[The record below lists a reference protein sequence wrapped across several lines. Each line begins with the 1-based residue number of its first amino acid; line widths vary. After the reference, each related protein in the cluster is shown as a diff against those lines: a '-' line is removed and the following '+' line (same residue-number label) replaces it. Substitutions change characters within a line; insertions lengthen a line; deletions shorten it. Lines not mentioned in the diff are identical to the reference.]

1 MQKNSF
7 KFKRNF
13 YTLMSDMTDKQI
25 SEFIKGVCGYV
36 FDGKQFYTKDNYL
49 KGVFLYVK
57 RELDV
62 AAANSANGRKGG
74 LISAEIRKCEERKV
88 VFDSGVIMGGVV
100 TEHAIEH
107 LVNSLKNDADSGG
120 GKDGKVVGFEEKREA
135 G

>member
-13 YTLMSDMTDKQI
+13 YTLMSDMTDKQV

-36 FDGKQFYTKDNYL
+36 FDGKPMTTKDNYL
-49 KGVFLYVK
+49 KGVFLYVQ

-74 LISAEIRKCEERKV
+74 LISAEIRKSEERKV
-88 VFDSGVIMGGVV
+88 VFNGGVITGGVV
-100 TEHAIEH
+100 AGHAIES
-107 LVNSLKNDADSGG
+107 LVNSLKTEGKNTL
-120 GKDGKVVGFEEKREA
+120 GKDG
-135 G
+135 

>member
-13 YTLMSDMTDKQI
+13 YTLMSDMTDKQV

-36 FDGKQFYTKDNYL
+36 FDGKPFNTKDNYL

-74 LISAEIRKCEERKV
+74 LISAEIRKCEERKI
-88 VFDSGVIMGGVV
+88 VFDGGVISGGVV
-100 TEHAIEH
+100 AGHAIES
-107 LVNSLKNDADSGG
+107 LVNSLKTEGKNTL
-120 GKDGKVVGFEEKREA
+120 GKDG
-135 G
+135 